1 MFGGF
6 FDMDKPFWR
15 WVGKVPEIV
24 ALSFFWYICCIPVI
38 TIIPA
43 SCALFD
49 AVSRNMMMDDKGSFR
64 RFFRTFWRELK
75 QGIPLTLFWLVIALV
90 AFFSDRI
97 LIANAAVNSTFGI
110 LSLVFRIMLLM
121 MVGYLGWLIPLQSRY
136 QHKFFGLHMN
146 ALRFFLGRLPGTG
159 GILLTTAVVLLLC
172 FAHPYTYCLLIC
184 APCVI
189 AIFHTIPVEKAF
201 MLAFPN
207 DYEDGLPVYTEQDR
221 ETIKA
226 IKKAKQAEAE
236 AAEEA

>member
-15 WVGKVPEIV
+15 WVGKVPEII

-90 AFFSDRI
+90 AFYGDQI

-110 LSLVFRIMLLM
+110 FSLVFRIMLLM
-121 MVGYLGWLIPLQSRY
+121 MAGFLAWMIPLQSRY
-136 QHKFFGLHMN
+136 QHKFIGLHIN

-159 GILLTTAVVLLLC
+159 GMLLTTAVVLILC

-201 MLAFPN
+201 MIAFPN

-221 ETIKA
+221 EAIKA
-226 IKKAKQAEAE
+226 IKKAKQAEAA
-236 AAEEA
+236 AAEEE